1 MFIFNR
7 NGQQV
12 ANQNTFEIDTENA
25 ELGGVYECV
34 VTNNAGQ
41 GSATDAVFSMSLY
54 IIIL

>member
-41 GSATDAVFSMSLY
+41 GSATDAVFSMSL
-54 IIIL
+54 